1 MRRRGEYGF
10 HFSFD
15 DDFGFIVDDALV
27 TALDK
32 AFETWRPGIRKFQYV
47 YVYHCV
53 LFPVCCPFEA
63 VEAVPFEASLAEDG
77 VICRP
82 PATLVYAGSRQ
93 REYLRSTMRDV
104 LFIATRL
111 CDLSLGLFPR
121 ATHLSTIL
129 AVSRWCVEYCPDVAP
144 KYIRVRV

>member
-1 MRRRGEYGF
+1 VKGEGYCF

-27 TALDK
+27 TALYK
-32 AFETWRPGIRKFQYV
+32 AFETRWPDVRKFHYV

-53 LFPVCCPFEA
+53 LFPVCPFDT
-63 VEAVPFEASLAEDG
+63 VEAVPFEASLADAG

-93 REYLRSTMRDV
+93 CEYLR
-104 LFIATRL
+104 
-111 CDLSLGLFPR
+111 
-121 ATHLSTIL
+121 
-129 AVSRWCVEYCPDVAP
+129 
-144 KYIRVRV
+144 